1 MALQNATTTS
11 SSPLPAT
18 FKPLF
23 WSYHFSALNT
33 AEDKKTIMVQLLNY
47 GTLAHWR
54 WLLEQYGKA
63 EIKQTLE
70 SIPATELKPR
80 TRALA
85 SLIFSITTWRYAPRG
100 TN

>member
-1 MALQNATTTS
+1 MALQNAITTS

-23 WSYHFSALNT
+23 WSYHFSALDT
-33 AEDKKTIMVQLLNY
+33 AEDKKTIIVQLLNY

-54 WLLEQYGKA
+54 WLLGEYGEA
-63 EIKQTLE
+63 EIKRTLE